1 MALGRVKTDMI
12 TNSAVTETKLGVGLA
27 TGSAIS
33 QWHIDSLSING
44 DTISTVSSNNL
55 ILYPDSTGK
64 VGVNTSSPEYEL
76 TVEGDFGIDNLKMD
90 GNTLSTTNTNGDL
103 TLDPNGTGSVVV
115 DSLSMRTNYITTN
128 TSNADLSLRTNGT
141 GSIVVQASILPSA
154 NATYDLGSSSKRFA
168 NIYTSDLSLENNK
181 GSWTIKEGK
190 DDLFI
195 INNKNGK
202 KYKFNLT
209 EVK

>member
-1 MALGRVKTDMI
+1 MI

-33 QWHIDSLSING
+33 QWHIDSLAING
-44 DTISTVSSNNL
+44 DTISTVSANNL
-55 ILYPDSTGK
+55 ILYPDSSGK
-64 VGVNTSSPEYEL
+64 VGINTSTPEYEL
-76 TVEGDFGIDNLKMD
+76 TVEGDFGVDNLKMD

-103 TLDPNGTGSVVV
+103 TLDPNGTGSVIV
-115 DSLSMRTNYITTN
+115 DSISMRTNYITTN
-128 TSNADLSLRTNGT
+128 TSNTDLSLRTNGT
-141 GSIVVQASILPSA
+141 GNIVVQASILPSA

-168 NIYTSDLSLENNK
+168 NIYTADLSLENNK

-195 INNKNGK
+195 VNNKNGK

-209 EVK
+209 EV

>member
-1 MALGRVKTDMI
+1 MI

-44 DTISTVSSNNL
+44 DTISTVSANNL

-103 TLDPNGTGSVVV
+103 TLDPNGTGSVIV
-115 DSLSMRTNYITTN
+115 DSISMRTNYITTN
-128 TSNADLSLRTNGT
+128 TSNADLSLRTNGS

-154 NATYDLGSSSKRFA
+154 NASYDLGSSSKRFA
-168 NIYTSDLSLENNK
+168 NIYTADLSLENNK
-181 GSWTIKEGK
+181 GSWTIKEGR

-195 INNKNGK
+195 INNKTGK

-209 EVK
+209 EV

>member
-33 QWHIDSLSING
+33 QWHIDSLAING
-44 DTISTVSSNNL
+44 DTISTVSANNL
-55 ILYPDSTGK
+55 ILYPDSSGK
-64 VGVNTSSPEYEL
+64 VGINTSTPEYEL
-76 TVEGDFGIDNLKMD
+76 TVEGDFGVDNLKMD

-103 TLDPNGTGSVVV
+103 TLDPNGTGSVIV
-115 DSLSMRTNYITTN
+115 DSISMRTNYITTN
-128 TSNADLSLRTNGT
+128 TSNTDLSLRTNGT
-141 GSIVVQASILPSA
+141 GNIVVQASILPSA

-168 NIYTSDLSLENNK
+168 NIYTADLSLENNK

-195 INNKNGK
+195 VNNKNGK

-209 EVK
+209 EV

>member
-1 MALGRVKTDMI
+1 MI
-12 TNSAVTETKLGVGLA
+12 TDSAVVEAKFGVGLA

-33 QWHIDSLSING
+33 QWHIDQISING
-44 DTISTVSSNNL
+44 DTVSTVSDNNL
-55 ILYPDSTGK
+55 ILYPDGTGK
-64 VGVNTSSPEYEL
+64 VGVNTTSPEYEL

-128 TSNADLSLRTNGT
+128 TSNADLSLRTNGS

-154 NATYDLGSSSKRFA
+154 NASYDLGSSSKRFA
-168 NIYTSDLSLENNK
+168 NIYTADLSLENNK
-181 GSWTIKEGK
+181 GSWTIKEGR

-195 INNKNGK
+195 INNKTGK

-209 EVK
+209 EI

>member
-1 MALGRVKTDMI
+1 MI
-12 TNSAVTETKLGVGLA
+12 TDSAIVEAKLGVGLA

-33 QWHIDSLSING
+33 QWHIDSLAING
-44 DTISTVSSNNL
+44 DTISTVSANNL

-103 TLDPNGTGSVVV
+103 TLDPNGTGSLIV
-115 DSLSMRTNYITTN
+115 DSISMRTNYITTN
-128 TSNADLSLRTNGT
+128 TSNADLSLRTNGS

-154 NATYDLGSSSKRFA
+154 NASYDLGSSSKRFA
-168 NIYTSDLSLENNK
+168 NIYTADLSLENNK
-181 GSWTIKEGK
+181 GSWTIKEGR

-195 INNKNGK
+195 INNKTGK

-209 EVK
+209 EVN

>member
-1 MALGRVKTDMI
+1 MAIGRVKTGMI
-12 TNSAVTETKLGVGLA
+12 TDDAVTEAKFGVGLA

-33 QWHIDSLSING
+33 QWHIDQISING

-103 TLDPNGTGSVVV
+103 TLDPHGTGSVVV
-115 DSLSMRTNYITTN
+115 DSISMRTNYITTN
-128 TSNADLSLRTNGT
+128 ASNTDLSLRTNGT
-141 GSIVVQASILPSA
+141 GSIVVQAAILPSA
-154 NATYDLGSSSKRFA
+154 NATYDLGSASKRFA
-168 NIYTSDLSLENNK
+168 NIYTADLSLENSK

-195 INNKNGK
+195 INNKTGK

-209 EVK
+209 EVD

>member
-33 QWHIDSLSING
+33 QWHIDQISING
-44 DTISTVSSNNL
+44 NTISTTSANDL
-55 ILYPDSTGK
+55 IIYPDSSGK
-64 VGVNTSSPEYEL
+64 VGVHTSSPEYEL
-76 TVEGDFGIDNLKMD
+76 TVEGDFGVDNLKMD

-103 TLDPNGTGSVVV
+103 TLDPHGTGSVIV

-128 TSNADLSLRTNGT
+128 TSNADLSLRTNGS

-154 NATYDLGSSSKRFA
+154 NASYDLGSSSKRFA
-168 NIYTSDLSLENNK
+168 NIYTADLSLENNK
-181 GSWTIKEGK
+181 GSWTIKEGR

-195 INNKNGK
+195 INNKTGK

-209 EVK
+209 EI

>member
-1 MALGRVKTDMI
+1 MAIGKVKTGMI
-12 TNSAVTETKLGVGLA
+12 TDDAVTEAKFGVGLA

-33 QWHIDSLSING
+33 QWHIDSISING
-44 DTISTVSSNNL
+44 DTVSTVSANNL
-55 ILYPDSTGK
+55 ILYPDSSGK

-103 TLDPNGTGSVVV
+103 TLDPNGTGSVIV
-115 DSLSMRTNYITTN
+115 DSISMRTNYITTN
-128 TSNADLSLRTNGT
+128 TSNSDLSLRTNGT

-195 INNKNGK
+195 VNNKNGK

-209 EVK
+209 EV

>member
-33 QWHIDSLSING
+33 QWHIDSLAING
-44 DTISTVSSNNL
+44 DTISTVSANNL
-55 ILYPDSTGK
+55 ILYPDSSGK
-64 VGVNTSSPEYEL
+64 VGINTSTPEYEL
-76 TVEGDFGIDNLKMD
+76 TVEGDFGVDNLKMD

-168 NIYTSDLSLENNK
+168 NIYTADLSLENNK

-195 INNKNGK
+195 VNNKNGK

-209 EVK
+209 EV

>member
-1 MALGRVKTDMI
+1 MALGKVKTDMI

-44 DTISTVSSNNL
+44 DTISTVSANNL

-103 TLDPNGTGSVVV
+103 TLDPNGTGSVIV
-115 DSLSMRTNYITTN
+115 DSISMRTNYITTN
-128 TSNADLSLRTNGT
+128 TSNADLSLRTNGS

-154 NATYDLGSSSKRFA
+154 NASYDLGSSSKRFA
-168 NIYTSDLSLENNK
+168 NIYTADLSLENNK
-181 GSWTIKEGK
+181 GSWTIKEGR

-195 INNKNGK
+195 INNKTGK

-209 EVK
+209 EV

>member
-1 MALGRVKTDMI
+1 MAIGRVKTGMI
-12 TNSAVTETKLGVGLA
+12 TDDAVTEAKFGVGLA

-33 QWHIDSLSING
+33 QWHIDSISING
-44 DTISTVSSNNL
+44 DTISTVSNNNL
-55 ILYPDSTGK
+55 ILYPDSSGK

-103 TLDPNGTGSVVV
+103 TLDPHGTGSVVV
-115 DSLSMRTNYITTN
+115 DSISMRTNYITTN
-128 TSNADLSLRTNGT
+128 ASNTDLSLRTNGS
-141 GSIVVQASILPSA
+141 GNIVVQASILPSA
-154 NATYDLGSSSKRFA
+154 NASYDLGSASKRFA

-195 INNKNGK
+195 INNKTGK

-209 EVK
+209 EVD

>member
-128 TSNADLSLRTNGT
+128 TSNADLSLRTNGS

-154 NATYDLGSSSKRFA
+154 NASYDLGSSSKRFA
-168 NIYTSDLSLENNK
+168 NIYTADLSLENSK

-209 EVK
+209 EI

>member
-33 QWHIDSLSING
+33 QWHIDSLAING
-44 DTISTVSSNNL
+44 DTISTVSANNL
-55 ILYPDSTGK
+55 ILYPDSSGK
-64 VGVNTSSPEYEL
+64 VGINTSTPEYEL
-76 TVEGDFGIDNLKMD
+76 TVEGDFGVDNLKMD

-103 TLDPNGTGSVVV
+103 TLDPNGTGSVIV
-115 DSLSMRTNYITTN
+115 DSISMRTNYITTN
-128 TSNADLSLRTNGT
+128 TSNTDLSLRTNGT
-141 GSIVVQASILPSA
+141 GNIVVQASILPSA

-168 NIYTSDLSLENNK
+168 NIYTADLSLENNK

-209 EVK
+209 EV